1 MSLTELRQKP
11 HLSAS
16 SIGDYVECGLLYKF
30 GRTKCNA
37 AFYLGN
43 NISIHSHI
51 QYGVV
56 EFDVEDIKMKK
67 HFNTIMRW
75 NGEK

>member
-1 MSLTELRQKP
+1 MTGSKYEVDFKDRK
-11 HLSAS
+11 
-16 SIGDYVECGLLYKF
+16 IGDILLYKF
-30 GRTKCNA
+30 GRTNCHA
-37 AFYLGN
+37 AFYLGDN
-43 NISIHSHI
+43 TAIHSHI